1 MFAALDNGFLAV
13 DDSKELQRICNR
25 LSGAKIDAL
34 LRKWLAVLPQP
45 FTAADR
51 RAGYRCQGLAAA
63 GRVLPEQ
70 VLDRSESGR
79 IFLKQVTVTTSTG
92 AGPSHGLWSRCP
104 AGALVP
110 QAYSLRRHI
119 GDPDR

>member
-51 RAGYRCQGLAAA
+51 RAGYRCQASLLQAEFS
-63 GRVLPEQ
+63 L
-70 VLDRSESGR
+70 
-79 IFLKQVTVTTSTG
+79 
-92 AGPSHGLWSRCP
+92 SRCWTGRSR
-104 AGALVP
+104 AG
-110 QAYSLRRHI
+110 SSSSR
-119 GDPDR
+119 